1 MGKRIGALLL
11 AALLLLCAV
20 PSYAQ
25 ELILE
30 EPVSEEPVLEE
41 PVLEEPVSGEPISEE
56 PVLEETEP
64 PLLEIESVEIVET
77 KETEEPGLLENC
89 VIQVEETLLES
100 GQAGNASFSR
110 LRAFSAAAYTD
121 SWGAQLSGEASSLY
135 RQMVSVFAEQN
146 SSGPISYSLSEPYT
160 FVTEGTLIRD
170 ESGKNTLQ
178 WDSEKNV
185 QYQNIRTELAGK
197 VQSAFDAFCYDK
209 PEAFWVGTVKYS
221 YGISF
226 SGSGGQY
233 TGTIKS
239 LTVTPQEKYAGAFQ
253 ELGAFQNAVNAAAA
267 QVQASLAGKSD
278 RYYIAKAIHDYVCAA
293 VEYGDNDSAHTAAGV
308 FLRKQAVCEGYAKAF
323 RILAKRFGIDSPLI
337 VGTAASSS
345 GTEAHMWNYV
355 QMEDGVWYL
364 VDTTWDDQKGQTS
377 YTYFL
382 AGSGDQGFY
391 YPISQERTVYTNF
404 SGTSYTQNFVA
415 PVLGSGRYHSWT
427 AEGKP
432 ENCETSG
439 TVRYRCKYC
448 SAVREEGTGAHQW
461 DGGQIVRAATCT
473 EPGTKRYRCTRCQSG
488 QKEEPIPAAGH
499 KAGNW
504 TVTLAAS
511 CTQSGT
517 RCRFCT
523 VCGALLE
530 SQTISATGHNW
541 SAYRVTKKATALK
554 TGVKTRSCSRCGDS
568 QKKTIQKLKPY
579 LKVSATS
586 ILLKKGQ
593 STSALKVT
601 GMAAGDKVKSWKSSN
616 KKIVKVSS
624 KGKLT
629 AGKKTGKATVTVTL
643 ASGVKKKITVKVQSG
658 TVKTIKIS
666 GLPSS
671 LRLAKGKTTSLKPV
685 LKPLTSQQKV
695 TYQSSNKKVATVTS
709 KGKIRAKGAGTARIT
724 VKSGSKRAVV
734 KVTVPKTKTKKITN
748 VPSKLTLRRGKS
760 KTLKPRRSPSGSDE
774 KITYKSSNR
783 KVATVTSK
791 GKITAKK
798 KGKAVITVKSGKI
811 KVTCTVTVK

>member
-1 MGKRIGALLL
+1 MGKRIGAFLL

-30 EPVSEEPVLEE
+30 EPV
-41 PVLEEPVSGEPISEE
+41 LEEPVSEESVLEEPILEE
-56 PVLEETEP
+56 PVSEETEP

-89 VIQVEETLLES
+89 VIQVEETLPES

-221 YGISF
+221 MGFPFPVPRTVHRYHKIPDCYAPGKIRRGVPGAGSLPERGKRGGR
-226 SGSGGQY
+226 SGSDVSG
-233 TGTIKS
+233 
-239 LTVTPQEKYAGAFQ
+239 
-253 ELGAFQNAVNAAAA
+253 
-267 QVQASLAGKSD
+267 GKSD

-355 QMEDGVWYL
+355 QMEDGVLVSGGYYL
-364 VDTTWDDQKGQTS
+364 GR
-377 YTYFL
+377 
-382 AGSGDQGFY
+382 
-391 YPISQERTVYTNF
+391 PERTDVVHLLPGRKRRSGLLLSHQPGTNRLYEF
-404 SGTSYTQNFVA
+404 LRTSYTQNFVA

-439 TVRYRCKYC
+439 TGPVSLQVLFRGQRRRNRR
-448 SAVREEGTGAHQW
+448 SSVGRRPDRQ
-461 DGGQIVRAATCT
+461 GGDLHR
-473 EPGTKRYRCTRCQSG
+473 
-488 QKEEPIPAAGH
+488 
-499 KAGNW
+499 
-504 TVTLAAS
+504 
-511 CTQSGT
+511 
-517 RCRFCT
+517 
-523 VCGALLE
+523 
-530 SQTISATGHNW
+530 
-541 SAYRVTKKATALK
+541 
-554 TGVKTRSCSRCGDS
+554 
-568 QKKTIQKLKPY
+568 
-579 LKVSATS
+579 
-586 ILLKKGQ
+586 
-593 STSALKVT
+593 
-601 GMAAGDKVKSWKSSN
+601 AGDEA
-616 KKIVKVSS
+616 VSLHQMS
-624 KGKLT
+624 EWTEGRADSGRGPQGRELDGHPGGLLHPKRNQVPFLHGMRRF
-629 AGKKTGKATVTVTL
+629 AGEPDHFGYWA
-643 ASGVKKKITVKVQSG
+643 
-658 TVKTIKIS
+658 
-666 GLPSS
+666 
-671 LRLAKGKTTSLKPV
+671 
-685 LKPLTSQQKV
+685 
-695 TYQSSNKKVATVTS
+695 
-709 KGKIRAKGAGTARIT
+709 
-724 VKSGSKRAVV
+724 
-734 KVTVPKTKTKKITN
+734 
-748 VPSKLTLRRGKS
+748 
-760 KTLKPRRSPSGSDE
+760 
-774 KITYKSSNR
+774 
-783 KVATVTSK
+783 
-791 GKITAKK
+791 
-798 KGKAVITVKSGKI
+798 
-811 KVTCTVTVK
+811 